1 MISTDILQIDHD
13 KSLTGRRMTVKTRGM
28 RVPVHSPVEVL
39 PPPHVAEQ
47 TTMSRIR
54 TARLT
59 IRALRARLVRRGLV
73 VVAEQVFH
81 FYNPGGDLLVGER
94 QDSLPAALD
103 WHGLVQLSPYTRA
116 RILWTKTM

>member
-1 MISTDILQIDHD
+1 
-13 KSLTGRRMTVKTRGM
+13 M
-28 RVPVHSPVEVL
+28 RSKDELVYNLERTHA
-39 PPPHVAEQ
+39 AEQ

-73 VVAEQVFH
+73 VVVAEQVFH
-81 FYNPGGDLLVGER
+81 FYNPGGGLLVGER

-116 RILWTKTM
+116 RILWTKAM